1 MADHDGNHWCLVEK
15 NVPIASILRSRWQ
28 DGAESL
34 GMKTTSSLW
43 LPNCGGSGKYSKYW
57 SVHNKAFLWRR
68 PPVTVEKSFF
78 LNWLQDSEPAD
89 ELRLKVAHGELGQR
103 DCDVAAPLPVGQH
116 LPEGSL
122 LFTRKQE
129 VIMITNFVSND
140 LQGHLCDSCWN
151 KE

>member
-1 MADHDGNHWCLVEK
+1 MVALESTANIDLYITKLFCDVGHQ
-15 NVPIASILRSRWQ
+15 LRS
-28 DGAESL
+28 
-34 GMKTTSSLW
+34 K
-43 LPNCGGSGKYSKYW
+43 K
-57 SVHNKAFLWRR
+57 V
-68 PPVTVEKSFF
+68 F